1 MQQCL
6 YHLFSTHGEV
16 IQVRMRE
23 TQQLRGQA
31 FVVFRSLKQ
40 AEIALEALNAFNLFG
55 KDLVSQLANLI
66 VHLGLAFC

>member
-1 MQQCL
+1 
-6 YHLFSTHGEV
+6 
-16 IQVRMRE
+16 MRE